1 MIKSHVM
8 IGQKVNFDGL
18 QYGNIHPTDIDGLI
32 EYKDIARV
40 FLEFK
45 YRGAQMPRGQRVALE
60 RIVDDARK
68 AGREAV
74 LFLCSH
80 NNQAGRE
87 DIDAASAI
95 VTAIYWNG
103 KWRPATG
110 KTVRQQC
117 DRFFLWVE
125 SLA

>member
-1 MIKSHVM
+1 MIKNHAKM
-8 IGQKVNFDGL
+8 GQCIDFDGL

-40 FLEFK
+40 YLEYK
-45 YRGAQMPRGQRVALE
+45 YKGAQMPRGQRVALE
-60 RIVDDARK
+60 RIVDDARR
-68 AGREAV
+68 AGREAA

-80 NNQAGRE
+80 NNPVGQ
-87 DIDAASAI
+87 DIDAANAI
-95 VTAIYWNG
+95 VTAIYWCG

>member
-1 MIKSHVM
+1 MIKSRVM

-18 QYGNIHPTDIDGLI
+18 QYGNIHPTDIDGFI

-45 YRGAQMPRGQRVALE
+45 YGNAQMPRGQRLALE
-60 RIVDDARK
+60 RIVDDARR

-80 NNQAGRE
+80 NNEAGKA